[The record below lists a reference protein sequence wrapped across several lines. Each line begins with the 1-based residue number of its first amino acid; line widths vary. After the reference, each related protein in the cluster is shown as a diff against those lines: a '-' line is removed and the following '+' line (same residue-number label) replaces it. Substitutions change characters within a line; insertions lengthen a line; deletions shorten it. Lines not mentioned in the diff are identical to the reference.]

1 MTGSPVD
8 GSSPL
13 ELLRALTG
21 TWTTEGSH
29 PLLPDVVIR
38 GRATFEWLDGG
49 RFLIWRSSCDHP
61 DIPDAVAVIGVTD
74 DQLSMHYF
82 DSRGVHRIYLVDAAL
97 GTTPLTWRFWRDDPG
112 FSQRFTGT
120 FGDGGDT
127 FITRGQLARDGG
139 TWEDDLAL
147 TYRRTP

>member
-1 MTGSPVD
+1 MPD
-8 GSSPL
+8 DDLHAAQL

-29 PLLPDVVIR
+29 PLLPGAVLR

-49 RFLIWRSSCDHP
+49 RFLIWRSHCDHP
-61 DIPDAVAVIGVTD
+61 DIPDAIAVLGVTD
-74 DQLSMHYF
+74 EQLSMHYF
-82 DSRGVHRIYLVDAAL
+82 DTRGVHRVYSVDVAA
-97 GTTPLTWRFWRDDPG
+97 GATPLTWRFWRDDAG

-120 FGDGGDT
+120 FSAAGDT
-127 FITRGQLARDGG
+127 LATRGQFSRDGT

-147 TYRRTP
+147 SYRRTP